1 MDGTLGDRELE
12 VMSVLWSD
20 GPGTVV
26 DVQNRL
32 GAELAYNT
40 VLTILRNLEQKG
52 FVRHEAE
59 GRLHRYFPAVAERA
73 VRRGLLSRLVERVFA
88 GSPVELVTQLVEGG
102 RLSENELR
110 ELHQLLDSRV
120 ARGPVGTTRGSR
132 EKGRTPGAKRQRRRN
147 P

>member
-12 VMSVLWSD
+12 VMSVLWST

-26 DVQNRL
+26 EVQERL
-32 GAELAYNT
+32 DAELAYNT

-59 GRLHRYFPAVAERA
+59 GRLHRYFPAIAERA
-73 VRRGLLSRLVERVFA
+73 VRRGLLSRLVEKVFA

-102 RLSENELR
+102 RLSDGELR

-120 ARGPVGTTRGSR
+120 TRGLPGTASR
-132 EKGRTPGAKRQRRRN
+132 SHTKSQTAGAKRQRRRSR
-147 P
+147 